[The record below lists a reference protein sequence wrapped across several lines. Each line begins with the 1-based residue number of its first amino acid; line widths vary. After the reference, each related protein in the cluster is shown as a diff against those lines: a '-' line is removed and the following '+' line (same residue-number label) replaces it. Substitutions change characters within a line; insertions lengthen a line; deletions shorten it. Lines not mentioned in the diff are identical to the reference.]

1 MPSGMHKFPIK
12 GFIETSFLDWKGELS
27 SVIFFAGCN
36 FRCPFCHNS
45 DLVLRWDTLSDVHLE
60 YIILTLR
67 KYKQWVNKVVVT
79 GGEPT
84 IHMGLYNVLGYL
96 KREDIQVK
104 LDTNGSSPSVLRGLV
119 AEGLVDYIAMDVKG
133 PLERY
138 DTWCGT
144 KVDIKKIEE
153 SIRFIMEGNVNYEFR
168 MTVVPSLHR
177 EEDVY
182 QVAEYLRASD
192 KFFLQ
197 EFKPRQCIDRSFLNV
212 QPFPKGVFERMDKNV
227 QQIRV
232 TGIKPEERIIKFREK
247 ILKPD
252 RADSK

>member
-1 MPSGMHKFPIK
+1 MPSEIHKFPIK

-45 DLVLRWDTLSDVHLE
+45 DLVLRWDTLEDVHLE

-84 IHMGLYNVLGYL
+84 IHMGLFNALGYL
-96 KREDIQVK
+96 KREGMQVK
-104 LDTNGSSPSVLRGLV
+104 LDTNGSSPSTLRGLV
-119 AEGLVDYIAMDVKG
+119 NEGLVDYIAMDVKG

-138 DTWCGT
+138 DKWCGVE
-144 KVDIKKIEE
+144 VDKKKIEE
-153 SIRFIMEGNVNYEFR
+153 SIRFIMESTLPYEFR
-168 MTVVPSLHR
+168 MTVVPSLHH
-177 EEDVY
+177 EDDIY
-182 QVAEYLRASD
+182 QTAEYLRASD

-197 EFKPRQCIDRSFLNV
+197 EFKPRKCIDPTYLNV
-212 QPFPKGVFERMDKNV
+212 RPFSRDVFERISRNV
-227 QQIRV
+227 HRIRV
-232 TGIKPEERIIKFREK
+232 TGIKPEERIIKFHEK
-247 ILKPD
+247 KTKIKAE
-252 RADSK
+252 R